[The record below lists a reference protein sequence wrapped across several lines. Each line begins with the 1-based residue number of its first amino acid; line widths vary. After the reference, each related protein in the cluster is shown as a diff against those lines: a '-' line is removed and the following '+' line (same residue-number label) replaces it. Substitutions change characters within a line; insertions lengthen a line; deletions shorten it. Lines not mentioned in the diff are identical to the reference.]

1 MKEGRRLKPDR
12 FKLLIMANKIVIGTQ
27 WGDEGKGKITDMLAR
42 TADVVVRFGGGNNA
56 GHTVIVGDEKFELH
70 LIPSGILYPEK
81 INVIGNGVVVDPEAL
96 LKEMYG
102 LIERKISLDNFFISE
117 SAHVIMP
124 YHRLLDRLE
133 EERKADSKIGTTG
146 KGIGPAYTDK
156 IARRG
161 IRVCDT
167 LDRDIFYKK
176 LKENLAYQNL
186 IIEKVYKSKPVDI
199 EEIMEEYLPYIE
211 EIRPYV
217 KNTSLLLD
225 KVRKENKKIF
235 FEGAQG
241 TLLDVDYGTYPFV
254 TSSNPTAGGVCNGAG
269 IGPVL
274 IDDVVGV
281 AKAYLTR
288 VGEGPFP
295 TELEDKTGEWLREKG
310 HEYGVTTG
318 RPRRCGWFDVPI
330 LKHAFRVNGLTEIAL
345 TKVDVLT
352 GLDEIK
358 VCTAY
363 RYQGDIL
370 DEFPV
375 QLEKL
380 SACKPIY
387 ETLPGWRGDISAVRD
402 FDKLPENARN
412 YIKRIEEL
420 IAVPVKIIG
429 TGPERE
435 EAILK

>member
-1 MKEGRRLKPDR
+1 
-12 FKLLIMANKIVIGTQ
+12 MANKIVIGTQ